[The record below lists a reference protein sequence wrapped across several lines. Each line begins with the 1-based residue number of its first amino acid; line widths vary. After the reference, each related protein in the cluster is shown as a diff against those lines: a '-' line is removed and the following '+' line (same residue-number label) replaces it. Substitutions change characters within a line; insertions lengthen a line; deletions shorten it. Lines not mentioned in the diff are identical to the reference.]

1 MRGKSLQ
8 TFLPF
13 PDFRQSAKV
22 LDYRRLGKQRLE
34 AYQLIIFIEEDRESW
49 ENHPARLMWVG
60 YTNLLKVYLN
70 VMIKEWIS
78 RGYKNTIIV
87 PAFTGTH
94 LVSPNWLGDER
105 LHSSHRAALL
115 AKNYNYYSKF
125 EWKEKP
131 KIDYYWPVRKSN
143 D

>member
-1 MRGKSLQ
+1 
-8 TFLPF
+8 
-13 PDFRQSAKV
+13 
-22 LDYRRLGKQRLE
+22 
-34 AYQLIIFIEEDRESW
+34 
-49 ENHPARLMWVG
+49 MWVG
-60 YTNLLKVYLN
+60 YNNLLKVYLN